1 MHKSLEASVFCST
14 CGFVLTV
21 VVASE
26 PTAKQI
32 TNKTAK
38 YRAMV
43 KNTPIQHSTSAVRM
57 SNTCLFFKSESLFPH
72 GT

>member
-1 MHKSLEASVFCST
+1 MHKSLEALVFCST
-14 CGFVLTV
+14 RGFAVV

-26 PTAKQI
+26 PTDKQI

-43 KNTPIQHSTSAVRM
+43 KNTPIQHSTSAVMM
-57 SNTCLFFKSESLFPH
+57 SSTWLFFKSESLFPH